1 MAAVSLFWDTNM
13 AAVMSCENTLLGL
26 KWLEHTTLQPHGWS
40 PSTQLLLGQLV
51 FRPSLQAPAQP
62 GTTFLSL
69 CFIHMV
75 CVTNEQ
81 F

>member
-13 AAVMSCENTLLGL
+13 AAMMSCENTLLGL

-40 PSTQLLLGQLV
+40 HSTQSLLGQLV
-51 FRPSLQAPAQP
+51 FHPFYKRLLNREQHSFPIVLF
-62 GTTFLSL
+62 TWY
-69 CFIHMV
+69 
-75 CVTNEQ
+75 VTNEQ